1 LGWRTVTFDLG
12 LRINDLNNLNQ
23 LNDPNALSDLSHKNK
38 GRLEMTNTIKN
49 GSKIYFTKD
58 HDMVRRAVGDF
69 VKKEINPNV
78 DQWEEEG
85 FAPLKDIFKKM
96 GDLGFLGIRYDPI
109 YGGQGL
115 DYWYDTVFLEELGH
129 IKALGLSVAITV
141 QTHMATPAI
150 NEFGSDYL
158 KDTFLRAAIAGDL
171 VGAIAVTEPGAGS
184 DVAAIQTT
192 AKKDNG
198 DYVINGSKM
207 YITNGT
213 QADFLTLL
221 ARTGDEPGYHSF
233 SLFVVPT
240 DLPGFSVGRKLDK
253 LGIRISD
260 TAELFFDNVRVPA
273 ANLIG
278 KENEGFIYQ
287 MMQFQHE
294 RFSLLPF
301 ACTAAKDIIEM
312 TLEHIRQ
319 RVVFGKPLIT
329 KQVLRHRLAD
339 WLTEIECLQQLIYH
353 IVRMKQAGLDATREI
368 SMGKLIASQ
377 VLNKVADGCLQ
388 MYGGLGFMNEMLIS
402 RYYRDARGLAIGGG
416 ADEVM
421 RDVIAKMEGY

>member
-1 LGWRTVTFDLG
+1 MNSRS
-12 LRINDLNNLNQ
+12 N
-23 LNDPNALSDLSHKNK
+23 S
-38 GRLEMTNTIKN
+38 
-49 GSKIYFTKD
+49 GSRIYFTKK
-58 HDMVRRAVGDF
+58 HDMVRRAVSDF

-78 DQWEEEG
+78 DRWEAG
-85 FAPLKDIFKKM
+85 GIAPLKDIFKKM
-96 GDLGFLGIRYDPI
+96 GALGFLGIRYDPQ

-129 IKALGLSVAITV
+129 IQALGLSVAITV

-150 NEFGSDYL
+150 YEFGSDYL
-158 KDTFLRAAIAGDL
+158 KDTYLKAAVAGEM
-171 VGAIAVTEPGAGS
+171 VGAIAVTEPSAGS

-192 AKKDNG
+192 AEKDG
-198 DYVINGSKM
+198 EDYIINGSKM

-213 QADFLTLL
+213 QADFYTLL
-221 ARTGDEPGYHSF
+221 ARTSAEPGYHSF
-233 SLFVVPT
+233 SLFVVPSN
-240 DLPGFSVGRKLDK
+240 LPGVRVGRKLDK

-278 KENEGFIYQ
+278 KEGEGFVYQ

-301 ACTAAKDIIEM
+301 ACTAARDIIDI
-312 TLEHIRQ
+312 TVEHIRQ
-319 RVVFGKPLIT
+319 RVVFGRPLIT
-329 KQVLRHRLAD
+329 RQVLKHRLAD

-353 IVRMKQAGLDATREI
+353 IVRMKEAGMDATREV

-377 VLNKVADGCLQ
+377 VLIKVADGCLQ
-388 MYGGLGFMNEMLIS
+388 MFGGLGFMQEMIIS

-421 RDVIAKMEGY
+421 RDVIAKLQGY

>member
-1 LGWRTVTFDLG
+1 MKK
-12 LRINDLNNLNQ
+12 NDKTAN
-23 LNDPNALSDLSHKNK
+23 S
-38 GRLEMTNTIKN
+38 
-49 GSKIYFTKD
+49 IYFTKE
-58 HDMVRRAVGDF
+58 HDMVRRAVSDF

-78 DQWEEEG
+78 DQWEEDG
-85 FAPLKDIFKKM
+85 IAPLKDVFKKM
-96 GDLGFLGIRYDPI
+96 GGLGFLGIRYDSA

-150 NEFGSDYL
+150 YEFGSEYL
-158 KDTFLRAAIAGDL
+158 KETYLRPAIAGDM

-184 DVAAIQTT
+184 DVGAIQTT
-192 AKKDNG
+192 ANKDGGN
-198 DYVINGSKM
+198 YVINGTKM

-213 QADFLTLL
+213 QADFVTLL
-221 ARTGDEPGYHSF
+221 ARTSEEPGYHSF

-240 DLPGFSVGRKLDK
+240 DLPGFTVSRKLDK

-260 TAELFFDNVRVPA
+260 TAELFFDNVRIPA
-273 ANLIG
+273 SNLIG
-278 KENEGFIYQ
+278 RENEGFIYQ

-301 ACTAAKDIIEM
+301 ACTAAKDIIDM
-312 TLEHIRQ
+312 TLEHMRQ
-319 RVVFGKPLIT
+319 RVVFGKPLIAR
-329 KQVLRHRLAD
+329 QVLRHRLVD

-353 IVRMKQAGLDATREI
+353 IVRMKEAGLDAAREI
-368 SMGKLIASQ
+368 SMGKLIASR
-377 VLNKVADGCLQ
+377 VLMKVADGCLQ

-421 RDVIAKMEGY
+421 REVIAKMEGY

>member
-1 LGWRTVTFDLG
+1 MKK
-12 LRINDLNNLNQ
+12 NDKTAN
-23 LNDPNALSDLSHKNK
+23 S
-38 GRLEMTNTIKN
+38 
-49 GSKIYFTKD
+49 IYFTKE
-58 HDMVRRAVGDF
+58 HDMVRRAVSDF

-78 DQWEEEG
+78 DQWEEDG
-85 FAPLKDIFKKM
+85 IAPLKDIFKKM
-96 GDLGFLGIRYDPI
+96 GGLGFLGIRYDSA

-150 NEFGSDYL
+150 YEFGSEYL
-158 KDTFLRAAIAGDL
+158 KETYLKPAIAGDM

-184 DVAAIQTT
+184 DVAAIQTM
-192 AKKDNG
+192 AKQDG
-198 DYVINGSKM
+198 SDYVISGTKM

-221 ARTGDEPGYHSF
+221 ARTSEEPGYHSF
-233 SLFVVPT
+233 GLFVVPT
-240 DLPGFSVGRKLDK
+240 DLPGFTVSRKLDK

-260 TAELFFDNVRVPA
+260 TAELFFDKVRIPA

-287 MMQFQHE
+287 MRQFQHE

-301 ACTAAKDIIEM
+301 ACTAARDIIDM

-319 RVVFGKPLIT
+319 RVVFGKPLIAR
-329 KQVLRHRLAD
+329 QVLRHRLVD

-353 IVRMKQAGLDATREI
+353 IVRMKEAGLDATREI

-377 VLNKVADGCLQ
+377 VLMKVADGCLQ

-421 RDVIAKMEGY
+421 REVIAKLEGY

>member
-1 LGWRTVTFDLG
+1 MKKQNKST
-12 LRINDLNNLNQ
+12 ND
-23 LNDPNALSDLSHKNK
+23 
-38 GRLEMTNTIKN
+38 
-49 GSKIYFTKD
+49 IYFTKE
-58 HDMVRRAVGDF
+58 HDMVRRTVSDF

-78 DQWEEEG
+78 DQWEAEG
-85 FAPLKDIFKKM
+85 IAPLKDIFKKM
-96 GDLGFLGIRYDPI
+96 GDLGFLGIRYDAA
-109 YGGQGL
+109 YGGQDL

-150 NEFGSDYL
+150 YEFGSEFL
-158 KDTFLRAAIAGDL
+158 KEAFLKPAISGDM

-192 AKKDNG
+192 ARKDG
-198 DYVINGSKM
+198 KGYVLNGSKM

-221 ARTGDEPGYHSF
+221 ARTGEEPGYHSF

-240 DLPGFSVGRKLDK
+240 DLPGFTVSRKLDK

-260 TAELFFDNVRVPA
+260 TAELFFDNVRIPA
-273 ANLIG
+273 SNLIG

-301 ACTAAKDIIEM
+301 ACTAARDIVDM

-319 RVVFGKPLIT
+319 REVFGKPLVAR
-329 KQVLRHRLAD
+329 QVLRHRLVD
-339 WLTEIECLQQLIYH
+339 WLTEIEGLQQLIYH
-353 IVRMKQAGLDATREI
+353 IVRMKEAGLDATREI

-377 VLNKVADGCLQ
+377 MLMKVADGCLQ

-421 RDVIAKMEGY
+421 REVIAKMEGY